1 MKRRALL
8 IRAGALVAATG
19 LVLAACGGS
28 SGGGSGGGS
37 TTGGAASSGSD
48 SVLHPSTKKGGTLRA
63 VNDSDCDYWDP
74 ARTYY
79 ANCWDQQRWISRQ
92 LVTFAPRP
100 GKPELV
106 GDLATSAPTPSD
118 LKTWT
123 YTLKDGL
130 KFADGTPITSKDIK
144 YAVERVFA
152 TDVINGGPTYFID
165 YLDDPKN
172 PYQGPYKDTDPDK
185 LGLKSVDT
193 PDDKTI
199 TFHLNKPFADWNFV
213 MALPGVSPVPRAKD
227 TGANYTFA
235 PVSSGPYKI
244 EKYTPN
250 KSITFV
256 RNPNWDPKTDA
267 VNKALPDRIEETMG
281 LDLDDI
287 DNRLL
292 ANTADFYVGQTGVQ
306 ITAQN
311 RILSDP
317 SLRRDRT
324 TNDITGF
331 IRYLSVM
338 TTVKPFDN
346 IHCRT
351 AVAYALD
358 KTAQQLARGG
368 PVGGGAI
375 ATTMLTPPLKY
386 YQSFDLFPSDGGKGD
401 IAKAKQELA
410 ACGQPN
416 GFATTL
422 ATRSNGKEVA
432 QAEAV
437 QASLAKIGI
446 KVTINKSAPS
456 QYFSST
462 IGIPANVHKNGIGL
476 AMAAWGPDWPT
487 PYAMLSSITDG
498 RKILSAGNS
507 NYAELN
513 DPTVNTGLD
522 EATQTTDEAKAQ
534 QIWTRTDKAI
544 VASGA
549 YVPLLYDKALNLFS
563 DRVTN
568 VYFTSAYDMADFAQF
583 GVTR

>member
-1 MKRRALL
+1 M
-8 IRAGALVAATG
+8 
-19 LVLAACGGS
+19 
-28 SGGGSGGGS
+28 
-37 TTGGAASSGSD
+37 
-48 SVLHPSTKKGGTLRA
+48 HPSDKKGGTLRA

-100 GKPELV
+100 GEPQLV
-106 GDLATSAPTPSD
+106 GDLATSAPTPAD
-118 LKTWT
+118 LKTWK

-130 KFADGTPITSKDIK
+130 KFSDGTPITSKDVK

-152 TDVINGGPTYFID
+152 TDVINGGPTYLID
-165 YLDDPKN
+165 YLDDPAN
-172 PYQGPYKDTDPDK
+172 PYPGPYKDTDPNK
-185 LGLKSVDT
+185 LGLKSVET
-193 PDDKTI
+193 PDDHTI
-199 TFHLNKPFADWNFV
+199 IFHLNKPFGDWNYV
-213 MALPGVSPVPRAKD
+213 MAQPGVTPVPKAKD
-227 TGANYTFA
+227 TGANYTFK
-235 PVSSGPYKI
+235 PMSSGPYMV

-250 KSITFV
+250 KSISFV
-256 RNPNWDPKTDA
+256 RNPYWDPKTDT

-292 ANTADFYVGQTGVQ
+292 ANSADFYVGQTGVQ

-311 RILSDP
+311 KVLGDP
-317 SLRRDRT
+317 SLRADRT
-324 TNDITGF
+324 TDDLSGF
-331 IRYLSVM
+331 IRYLSVV

-346 IHCRT
+346 IHCRN
-351 AVAYALD
+351 AVAYAID

-368 PVGGGAI
+368 PVGGGDI

-386 YQSFDLFPSDGGKGD
+386 YASFDLFPSAGHRGD
-401 IAKAKQELA
+401 IAKARQELT

-476 AMAAWGPDWPT
+476 AMAGWGPDWPA
-487 PYAMLSSITDG
+487 PYAMLSSIVDG

-513 DPTVNTGLD
+513 DPTVNKGLD
-522 EATQTTDEAKAQ
+522 EGVTTTDEAKAQ
-534 QIWTRTDKAI
+534 QIWTRTDRAI
-544 VASGA
+544 VASA
-549 YVPLLYDKALNLFS
+549 ADVPLLYDKALNLFS
-563 DRVTN
+563 NRLTN
-568 VYFTSAYDMADFAQF
+568 IYFTTAYNMTDFAQF
-583 GVTR
+583 GVMR

>member
-1 MKRRALL
+1 M
-8 IRAGALVAATG
+8 
-19 LVLAACGGS
+19 LAACGGS
-28 SGGGSGGGS
+28 SGGGGSNGGSAAGGGATS
-37 TTGGAASSGSD
+37 SAGNGSSAGASD
-48 SVLHPSTKKGGTLRA
+48 AVLHASDKKGGTLRA
-63 VNDSDCDYWDP
+63 LNDSDCDYWDP

-92 LVTFAPRP
+92 LVTYVPQPGTPR
-100 GKPELV
+100 LT
-106 GDLATSAPTPSD
+106 GDLATAVPTSSD

-123 YTLKDGL
+123 YTLKDGIR
-130 KFADGTPITSKDIK
+130 FSDGTPITSKDIK

-152 TDVINGGPTYFID
+152 TDVINGGPTYLID
-165 YLDDPKN
+165 YLDDPN
-172 PYQGPYKDTDPDK
+172 APYLGPYKDTDPNK

-199 TFHLNKPFADWNFV
+199 IFHLNRPFADWNFV
-213 MALPGVSPVPRAKD
+213 MALPGVTPVPKAQD
-227 TGANYTFA
+227 TGANYTFK

-244 EKYTPN
+244 DKYTPN
-250 KSITFV
+250 KVITFV
-256 RNPNWDPKTDA
+256 RNPNWDPKTDT
-267 VNKALPDRIEETMG
+267 VNKALPDRIEVTMG
-281 LDLDDI
+281 LDLDDV

-292 ANTADFYVGQTGVQ
+292 ANSADFYVGQTGVQ

-311 RILSDP
+311 KILGDP

-324 TNDITGF
+324 TDDVTGF

-338 TTVKPFDN
+338 TQVKPFDN
-346 IHCRT
+346 VHCRN
-351 AVAYALD
+351 AVSYALD

-368 PVGGGAI
+368 PIGGGAV

-386 YQSFDLFPSDGGKGD
+386 YRSFDLFPTAGSKGD
-401 IAKAKQELA
+401 VAKAKQELT

-416 GFATTL
+416 GFSTTL
-422 ATRSNGKEVA
+422 ASRSNGKEVA

-437 QASLAKIGI
+437 QASLAKIGV

-462 IGIPANVHKNGIGL
+462 IGIPVNVHKNGIGL

-487 PYAMLSSITDG
+487 PYAMLSSIVDG

-513 DPTVNTGLD
+513 DPTVDSGLD
-522 EATQTTDEAKAQ
+522 DGIATTDEARAQ
-534 QIWTRTDKAI
+534 QIWTDTDKA
-544 VASGA
+544 VVKSAA
-549 YVPLLYDKALNLFS
+549 YIPLVYDKALNLFS
-563 DRVTN
+563 DRTTN
-568 VYFTSAYDMADFAQF
+568 IYFTSAYGMADFAQF